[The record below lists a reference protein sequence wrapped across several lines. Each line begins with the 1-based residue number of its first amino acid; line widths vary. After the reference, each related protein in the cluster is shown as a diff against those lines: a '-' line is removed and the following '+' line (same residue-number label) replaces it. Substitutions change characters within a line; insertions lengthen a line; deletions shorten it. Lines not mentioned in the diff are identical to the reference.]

1 MQENDVTFRFET
13 PVLLFGAAPVTA
25 EVTARLTPL
34 SALPVLAADGG
45 VRTAL
50 ALGLVPQAVIGDM
63 DSLGVRDDLPASI
76 RQMPMVGQYDTD
88 FEKCMNSIR
97 APLVIGV
104 GFLDGRVDHTLAV
117 LNVLARQPR
126 PRRVLLLG
134 AHDVMLRLG
143 GDFSVSLAPRTRLS
157 VWPLWRQDFVR
168 SLGLEWPLDGID
180 MAAGARTGTSNRV
193 TDGAV
198 SVETGDGDGYCLIAP
213 LESFDALY
221 AAARVER

>member
-1 MQENDVTFRFET
+1 MQEHDITFRFES

-25 EVTARLTPL
+25 EMTARLASL

-45 VRTAL
+45 ARTAL

-76 RQMPMVGQYDTD
+76 RQVPMAGQDDTD
-88 FEKCMNSIR
+88 FEKCMNAIL

-126 PRRVLLLG
+126 ARRVLLLG
-134 AHDVMLRLG
+134 AHDVMLRLD
-143 GDFSVSLAPRTRLS
+143 GDFTVTLDPGTRLS
-157 VWPLWRQDFVR
+157 VWPLWRQGFVR
-168 SLGLEWPLDGID
+168 SDGLEWPLDGLD

-198 SVETGDGDGYCLIAP
+198 SIAVGDGDGYCLIAP
-213 LESFDALY
+213 LDSFDALH
-221 AAARVER
+221 AAVRAAP